1 MKAREDGVDRG
12 ENGAAV
18 ASGNQDI
25 GDWSNDANVWLRSDT
40 LKNLIQRHAAH
51 VVNDLS
57 ILHASAWG
65 NVQGRHIPANVAVT
79 DNCENL
85 AYGHN
90 ELQSPEPNDLMKN

>member
-57 ILHASAWG
+57 ILHACAGSD
-65 NVQGRHIPANVAVT
+65 VQGRHVPADISIT
-79 DNCENL
+79 DDGENPADGHCEVQ
-85 AYGHN
+85 G
-90 ELQSPEPNDLMKN
+90 